1 MILMSLLDRFKQK
14 QETRNE
20 DDGEFTPR
28 SEEAQEVAAGRKERA
43 RRSRSQDPLLPE
55 KKKAR
60 RRLIGA
66 IALTLAAVII
76 LPMIF
81 DAEPKQLADDI
92 DIRIPTKDKVP
103 EQGQDNTETS
113 AQVAKNNRAAA
124 LREEIV
130 DPASLTPAPVK
141 PAAPANNA
149 AAKPAQTTPT
159 TTAALAN
166 LSPKPAKPETK
177 PEIKT
182 ELKVEAK
189 PEPKAPKN
197 ETKPEVRNEVK
208 TVKANDKPADKT
220 TLAKVEEKSSN
231 KPIDKVQDKTPDKAQ
246 EKFID
251 KSVFDKPA
259 KPTVNRDADAE
270 RALAILEG
278 RNPAAKPATEKSEHS
293 RYVIQVAA
301 LANQEKVD
309 ELRAKLQAANLKS
322 YTQKVAAEGGEK
334 IRVRL
339 GPYSSKEEAEQAKAK
354 LAKLG
359 LSGSL
364 VPN

>member
-1 MILMSLLDRFKQK
+1 MGLLSRFKQK
-14 QETRNE
+14 QEARNE

-28 SEEAQEVAAGRKERA
+28 SEEAQDLANGRKERA
-43 RRSRSQDPLLPE
+43 RRSRNQDPLLPE

-66 IALTLAAVII
+66 VALTLAAVIV
-76 LPMIF
+76 LPMVF

-103 EQGQDNTETS
+103 EQGQLGQENS
-113 AQVAKNNRAAA
+113 LQIAKNNPSSE
-124 LREEIV
+124 LREEVV
-130 DPASLTPAPVK
+130 DPASLKPAANTATNPAKNTSPPAQPSVTKASPGNNLTTPVPATANSTTTKPELKTLKPEVKPEVKHEVKNETKTDLKPVK
-141 PAAPANNA
+141 PEP
-149 AAKPAQTTPT
+149 
-159 TTAALAN
+159 
-166 LSPKPAKPETK
+166 
-177 PEIKT
+177 
-182 ELKVEAK
+182 KVEAK
-189 PEPKAPKN
+189 AEAKVV
-197 ETKPEVRNEVK
+197 KPAEKPVEK
-208 TVKANDKPADKT
+208 HLDKP
-220 TLAKVEEKSSN
+220 
-231 KPIDKVQDKTPDKAQ
+231 Q
-246 EKFID
+246 EKIID

-259 KPTVNRDADAE
+259 KPQRDADAE

-278 RNPAAKPATEKSEHS
+278 RNPAKPAPEKNESS

-309 ELRAKLQAANLKS
+309 ELRAKLQSANLKS
-322 YTQKVAAEGGEK
+322 YTQKVNSEGGEK

-339 GPYSSKEEAEQAKAK
+339 GPYASKEEAEQAKAK

>member
-1 MILMSLLDRFKQK
+1 MSLLDRFKQK
-14 QETRNE
+14 QEGRNE
-20 DDGEFTPR
+20 DDGEFTSR
-28 SEEAQEVAAGRKERA
+28 SEEAHEVAAGRKERA
-43 RRSRSQDPLLPE
+43 RRSRNLDPLLPE

-66 IALTLAAVII
+66 IALTLAAVIV

-81 DAEPKQLADDI
+81 DAEPKQLAEDI
-92 DIRIPTKDKVP
+92 DIRIPVKDKVSEQTTIAP
-103 EQGQDNTETS
+103 ETQ
-113 AQVAKNNRAAA
+113 AQIAKNNRATE

-130 DPASLTPAPVK
+130 DPGSLAPAPVK
-141 PAAPANNA
+141 PSVATTTASPVKPQAQITAPVVKPEVKF
-149 AAKPAQTTPT
+149 AAKPEVKAEAKPE
-159 TTAALAN
+159 
-166 LSPKPAKPETK
+166 PKPAKPEPK
-177 PEIKT
+177 PES
-182 ELKVEAK
+182 
-189 PEPKAPKN
+189 
-197 ETKPEVRNEVK
+197 RNEVK
-208 TVKANDKPADKT
+208 TVKANDKPAEKTAVARLDDKSADKT
-220 TLAKVEEKSSN
+220 A
-231 KPIDKVQDKTPDKAQ
+231 DKHHDKAKENPQ

-251 KSVFDKPA
+251 KAVFDKPA
-259 KPTVNRDADAE
+259 KPAANRDSDAE

-278 RNPAAKPATEKSEHS
+278 RTPAAKPAAEKSDNS

-322 YTQKVAAEGGEK
+322 YTQKVSAEGGEK

>member
-1 MILMSLLDRFKQK
+1 MGLLSRFKQK
-14 QETRNE
+14 QEARND

-28 SEEAQEVAAGRKERA
+28 SEEAQDLASGRKERT
-43 RRSRSQDPLLPE
+43 RRSRNQDPLLPE

-66 IALTLAAVII
+66 IALTLAAVIV
-76 LPMIF
+76 LPMVF

-92 DIRIPTKDKVP
+92 DVRIPAKDKVP
-103 EQGQDNTETS
+103 EQ
-113 AQVAKNNRAAA
+113 AQLEAQNQTQIAKNNRATE

-130 DPASLTPAPVK
+130 DPASLKSAVAASDNKAALSNTPTPAKHVTANSVAATPSPATATLPK
-141 PAAPANNA
+141 PEP
-149 AAKPAQTTPT
+149 K
-159 TTAALAN
+159 LE
-166 LSPKPAKPETK
+166 LKPAKPES
-177 PEIKT
+177 KT
-182 ELKVEAK
+182 E
-189 PEPKAPKN
+189 PKN
-197 ETKPEVRNEVK
+197 EKVSKPELKPEKHETRSEVK
-208 TVKANDKPADKT
+208 TVKANDKPVDK
-220 TLAKVEEKSSN
+220 LVEKSTD
-231 KPIDKVQDKTPDKAQ
+231 KPQEKIIDKA
-246 EKFID
+246 
-251 KSVFDKPA
+251 VFDKPA
-259 KPTVNRDADAE
+259 KVSRDADAE

-278 RNPAAKPATEKSEHS
+278 RTPAKPAAEKTTTS

-309 ELRAKLQAANLKS
+309 ELRAKLQSANLKS
-322 YTQKVAAEGGEK
+322 YTQKVNSDGGEK